1 MWYIQPVG
9 DENVEPA
16 LREVYDQDIEKDGYV
31 WNTSRV
37 WSHRPEMINL
47 WMPLM
52 KTVRSHLRLRTYELA
67 TIAAAHAIGC
77 VYCMLA
83 HGAVLQSR
91 FFTTVQLE
99 AIVQDYHHAGLEP
112 AEVAMMAYA
121 EKIILYAYKVTPED
135 IDGLRAHGFS
145 DTDILDIA
153 LTTAARSFFSKILD
167 AVGAEPD
174 EKYRELPPELQQV
187 LAVGRPFG

>member
-1 MWYIQPVG
+1 MAFIHTIPP
-9 DENVEPA
+9 DEASGPLAELYA
-16 LREVYDQDIEKDGYV
+16 AELQAGGAIDHGMQAFSLRPSAYAAWE
-31 WNTSRV
+31 
-37 WSHRPEMINL
+37 NL
-47 WMPLM
+47 IISI
-52 KTVRSHLRLRTYELA
+52 RSNMDLRRYELV
-67 TIAAAHAIGC
+67 TIAAAGKLRC
-77 VYCMLA
+77 SYCMLA

-91 FFTTVQLE
+91 FFTAEQLE

-121 EKIILYAYKVTPED
+121 EKIILHAYKVTPED
-135 IDGLRAHGFS
+135 IDELRAHGFS

-153 LTTAARSFFSKILD
+153 LAAAARSFFSKTLD

-174 EKYRELPPELQQV
+174 EKYRELLPELQHV